1 MMIHEITAVA
11 GRYRKRTRV
20 GRGEGSGLGKT
31 SGRGHKGA
39 KARAGYTEKRAYEG
53 GQMPYFRRIAK
64 RGFTNAEFRTEYWI
78 VNLGDVLAHADFAK
92 GGEVTAARLVKAGL
106 IRDESRP
113 LKVLA
118 DLRSFAERGIKVPL
132 KITAERVSDKVRA
145 LVAAAGGSVTETGTR
160 RDRVRGI
167 DRNSEDRTPKNQARK
182 RKLRAAKKFPDKP
195 AKGDKAQEKAPK
207 GEKAEKPEKGER
219 PEKAPKAEKGPPP
232 QQQQRPDP
240 KAEGQ
245 E

>member
-1 MMIHEITAVA
+1 MMIHEITVVA

-20 GRGEGSGLGKT
+20 GRGEGSGHGKT

-64 RGFTNAEFRTEYWI
+64 RGFTNAPYKTHFWI
-78 VNLGDVLAHADFAK
+78 VNLGDVLAHPDFAK
-92 GGEVTAARLVKAGL
+92 GGEVNAARLVKAGL

-118 DLRSFAERGIKVPL
+118 DLGSATERGIKVPL
-132 KITAERVSDKVRA
+132 TVTAERVSDKVRA
-145 LVAAAGGSVTETGTR
+145 IVTAAGGSVTETGTR

-182 RKLRAAKKFPDKP
+182 RKLRAAKTFPDKP
-195 AKGDKAQEKAPK
+195 IKGEKAQEKAPK
-207 GEKAEKPEKGER
+207 AEKAEKPEKGDR
-219 PEKAPKAEKGPPP
+219 PDKAPKGEKG
-232 QQQQRPDP
+232 QASRQREEP
-240 KAEGQ
+240 KAPGQ